1 MQCASRFYFLSNIV
15 LHSYHDIKYHSP
27 KLPGIF
33 TVILCINCPTHPVFM
48 LVFIIL
54 QKLYFLRLITNCY
67 FLPKCVH
74 VFVVEVLKLVKCK
87 RNVNQYNFLCHD
99 LLQYWL
105 YSIVLCMLMLFFK
118 MICSWNKLSTTGKF
132 PHKLISLNQS
142 CEDMCTVDV
151 HHNIHIKQHQYKL

>member
-1 MQCASRFYFLSNIV
+1 MHCASRFYFLSNIV

-67 FLPKCVH
+67 FLPICVH

-105 YSIVLCMLMLFFK
+105 YSIVLCILMLFFK
-118 MICSWNKLSTTGKF
+118 LICSWNKVLPVYSHISWF
-132 PHKLISLNQS
+132 PLISLVKICVQ
-142 CEDMCTVDV
+142 
-151 HHNIHIKQHQYKL
+151 

>member
-1 MQCASRFYFLSNIV
+1 MHCASRFYFLSNIV

-33 TVILCINCPTHPVFM
+33 TVILCIKCPTHPVFM

-87 RNVNQYNFLCHD
+87 RNVNQYNFLCHV

-105 YSIVLCMLMLFFK
+105 FSIILHCIVYINVVFQNDLLMK
-118 MICSWNKLSTTGKF
+118 QSTTGKF

-142 CEDMCTVDV
+142 CEV
-151 HHNIHIKQHQYKL
+151 